1 MGRWCYAEEVG
12 GEGGDVWVVVCH
24 WGYQLGDDGVEGER
38 KAENTV
44 EIIVDRLP
52 KKNQVNQ
59 HDELLTG
66 M

>member
-12 GEGGDVWVVVCH
+12 GEGGDIWVVVRH

-38 KAENTV
+38 EAENTI

-52 KKNQVNQ
+52 KK
-59 HDELLTG
+59 
-66 M
+66 